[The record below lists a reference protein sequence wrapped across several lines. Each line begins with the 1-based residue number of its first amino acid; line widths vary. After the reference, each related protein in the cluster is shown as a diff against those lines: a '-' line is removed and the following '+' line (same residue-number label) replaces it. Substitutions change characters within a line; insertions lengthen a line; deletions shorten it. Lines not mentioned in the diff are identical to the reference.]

1 MLEQDYE
8 KLNALYDQ
16 LEEIDR
22 CSFRKGT
29 RKSEY
34 EISRE
39 IAEIQKQVNEIEKR
53 NLASKMTKD
62 LSILLRETRELIK
75 DINDSLYDPSIIE
88 ATLHDMHLDE
98 NFDMDD

>member
-16 LEEIDR
+16 LEELDR
-22 CSFRKGT
+22 GRFRKGT
-29 RKSEY
+29 RKSDY

-53 NLASKMTKD
+53 NLACKMTKD
-62 LSILLRETRELIK
+62 LSILLRETRELIQ
-75 DINDSLYDPSIIE
+75 DINNSLYDPSVIE
-88 ATLHDMHLDE
+88 TTLHDMHLDE
-98 NFDMDD
+98 NYDMDD